1 MNKIN
6 PLYILIF
13 FVIVAFLMVYKSV
26 QTQNKIVTIARHNV
40 QIEQDGSYIK
50 TLKDRWKN
58 PKMSQKRLESVLS
71 KFPKEITS
79 KEKKK
84 GTYIIKA
91 KTLNARSADK
101 LMNALLN
108 EAITF
113 KKIKLEH
120 TSKTTINMLL
130 EVTL

>member
-1 MNKIN
+1 MSKMN
-6 PLYILIF
+6 PLYMFIF

-26 QTQNKIVTIARHNV
+26 QTQNKIVTTARHNI

-50 TLKDRWKN
+50 ALKDRWKN
-58 PKMSQKRLESVLS
+58 PKESQKRLENVLS
-71 KFPKEITS
+71 KFTKEITS

-84 GTYIIKA
+84 GVYIIKS
-91 KTLNARSADK
+91 KILNSRSADK
-101 LMNALLN
+101 LINALLN

-120 TSKTTINMLL
+120 TSKTTINMLI

>member
-50 TLKDRWKN
+50 ALKDRWKN
-58 PKMSQKRLESVLS
+58 PKMSQKRLENVLS

-120 TSKTTINMLL
+120 TSKTTISMLL

>member
-6 PLYILIF
+6 PLYMLIF
-13 FVIVAFLMVYKSV
+13 FVIVALLMVYKSV
-26 QTQNKIVTIARHNV
+26 QTQNNIVKTARHNV

-50 TLKDRWKN
+50 ALKDRWKN
-58 PKMSQKRLESVLS
+58 PKESKKRLEKILS
-71 KFPKEITS
+71 KFTKEITS

-84 GTYIIKA
+84 GVYIIKA
-91 KTLNARSADK
+91 KTLDARSADK
-101 LMNALLN
+101 LINALLN
-108 EAITF
+108 EALTF

-120 TSKTTINMLL
+120 TSKTTINMLI